1 MKLVLMLLRNVSEV
15 CISIYFIFNVSLQ
28 NETFPDELKI
38 ARVTPLFKN
47 GSDPDLGNYT
57 PISVLPCFSKIL
69 EKIMYNR
76 LYKHKSNNKDLSRKQ
91 FGIQEKH
98 STKHVI
104 MQLVDQIS

>member
-1 MKLVLMLLRNVSEV
+1 MLLRNVSEV

-76 LYKHKSNNKDLSRKQ
+76 LYKHLSDNNVFYNEIIWLSRKA
-91 FGIQEKH
+91 
-98 STKHVI
+98 
-104 MQLVDQIS
+104 LN